1 MGHKGGERR
10 GGGEGSQG
18 GRREGVIIPQ
28 LWKEKIEYFL
38 ANAVCPDMIA
48 LPGRAPAPP
57 DPPGNRW
64 EPNLRQTPYLSRLSR
79 SFSPVFPPLPMG
91 GT

>member
-18 GRREGVIIPQ
+18 GRREGGIIPQ

-38 ANAVCPDMIA
+38 ANAV
-48 LPGRAPAPP
+48 G
-57 DPPGNRW
+57 
-64 EPNLRQTPYLSRLSR
+64 PNMKAEWLLVYEVHIEERLQYEK
-79 SFSPVFPPLPMG
+79 L
-91 GT
+91 